1 LFDLTRCTFKRA
13 IPDIPG
19 GLVRLTPIE
28 FLRLL
33 TRHCSGHEKYI
44 SAYDCQLKREI
55 LFRIFPHHLPA
66 DNPQQAESSSGI
78 GGNGNLNCIRDK
90 SGGTKEQKESNEGY
104 HALFLVSNLHD
115 FVYNDD
121 GI

>member
-1 LFDLTRCTFKRA
+1 MG
-13 IPDIPG
+13 P
-19 GLVRLTPIE
+19 TPIAI
-28 FLRLL
+28 LGTL
-33 TRHCSGHEKYI
+33 TCQCSGREKYI
-44 SAYDCQLKREI
+44 SAYDCHLKREI

-104 HALFLVSNLHD
+104 HALFSVSDHHD
-115 FVYNDD
+115 FVHNID
-121 GI
+121 GIEFS